1 MMWMTG
7 EMIPKKMLH
16 TKMEEKR
23 LRGRPRIIWIGQ
35 IRGLQ
40 KLEGKSRKKYKKT
53 GSGRIETAGDFSVI
67 VNSYHRGILKNVA
80 DVLFFTKIDNF
91 CEP

>member
-1 MMWMTG
+1 MNEINNDIQKSRLRCFGHMMRMTE

-16 TKMEEKR
+16 TKIEEKR

-53 GSGRIETAGDFSVI
+53 GSGRIETAGDFSV
-67 VNSYHRGILKNVA
+67 SYKN
-80 DVLFFTKIDNF
+80 T
-91 CEP
+91 